1 MEKYPPGFDVMP
13 RKECRKF
20 VEKLKEEHMTNTLIL
35 PRVKTSQGC
44 ENHADRVHS
53 YGDAILYETEN
64 IKERVRLI
72 LCPLKDNESCWGAR
86 FTRAQPITDVNAVVR
101 S

>member
-1 MEKYPPGFDVMP
+1 MLQLVQMEKYPPGFDVMP

-20 VEKLKEEHMTNTLIL
+20 VEKLKEKHMTNTLIL

-64 IKERVRLI
+64 FGDVSGLSFCVPSK
-72 LCPLKDNESCWGAR
+72 
-86 FTRAQPITDVNAVVR
+86 ITNHAGGQGLHGPNR
-101 S
+101 

>member
-1 MEKYPPGFDVMP
+1 
-13 RKECRKF
+13 
-20 VEKLKEEHMTNTLIL
+20 MTNTLIL

-53 YGDAILYETEN
+53 YGDAILYETKN
-64 IKERVRLI
+64 FGDVSGLSL
-72 LCPLKDNESCWGAR
+72 LCPLKDNDSCWGAR
-86 FTRAQPITDVNAVVR
+86 FTRAKPITDVNAVVR